1 MNDFFTMIKKYRF
14 EYLPKQKG
22 YSENTIISYRRALT
36 LFVNYLHEI
45 RKIPIENIDF
55 PIIERDLVVGFL
67 EWLQKDRN
75 CSATTR
81 NQRLMVLRSFF
92 KYAGKVDCSFTAAS
106 LVVANIPK
114 KNEPGKMVDYL
125 SENAFEAFLQQPN
138 TESAKGVRDL
148 FFIILMYDTAARC
161 GELQKLRIKDIHLDG
176 PDPVIY
182 LHGKGDKGQMLPLFK
197 RTVEHYLEYKKVFH
211 PDTPDNSDDLVFYT
225 VSHGERHP
233 ISPDAVALFFNKY
246 AKAAHAVCPEC
257 PEKIHPHMIRHTRAM
272 HLYQKRMPLALISE
286 VLRHADVKT
295 TRIYAFADP
304 EMKRNEMEKAS
315 PLKKVGTKAI
325 PIWEN
330 DEEMI
335 LKLCGLE

>member
-1 MNDFFTMIKKYRF
+1 MNDFFSMIKQYRF

-36 LFVNYLHEI
+36 LFVNYLHEV
-45 RKIPIENIDF
+45 RKIPMKDIDF
-55 PIIERDLVVGFL
+55 PIIKRELIVGFL
-67 EWLQKDRN
+67 EWLQDERN
-75 CSATTR
+75 CSSTTR

-92 KYAGKVDCSFTAAS
+92 KYAGKVDCSFETAS
-106 LVVANIPK
+106 LIVADVPK
-114 KNEPGKMVDYL
+114 KNEPGKLVDYL
-125 SENAFEAFLQQPN
+125 SESALAALLQQPD
-138 TESAKGVRDL
+138 TSTAKGVRDL
-148 FFIILMYDTAARC
+148 FFMILMYDTAARC

-182 LHGKGDKGQMLPLFK
+182 LHGKGDKGQLLPLFK
-197 RTVEHYLEYKKVFH
+197 RTVEHYNVYKAIFH
-211 PDTPDNSDDLVFYT
+211 PDTPSDSDELVFYT
-225 VSHGERHP
+225 VSHGEKHQM
-233 ISPDAVALFFNKY
+233 SPDAIALFFNKY

-257 PEKIHPHMIRHTRAM
+257 PEKVHPHMIRHTRAM
-272 HLYQKRMPLALISE
+272 HLYQNKMPLALISE

-295 TRIYAFADP
+295 TKIYAFADP
-304 EMKRNEMEKAS
+304 EMKREEMEKAS
-315 PLKKVGTKAI
+315 PLKKADTKVN